1 MSSDTKHGEP
11 PTLPG
16 HPARGFVAEPGQSKA
31 AEEAARLADAERSSA
46 ADATRKGGSTS
57 KSVAEHVRR
66 DIRLAQAYNLVQN
79 GDYWMSQPSEPTPL
93 IKYSSASRL
102 YEDAADIFRAYGRW
116 RYAGEA
122 YAKAGEAERR
132 MNAPLVAASYFVDGG
147 DCMERVDVLEAVH
160 FYGRAVALY
169 AVLGRFVSA
178 ATTQLRVAEIY
189 EADGAHFQAA
199 EAFQFAADYFIG
211 DDLYIPTCQALYRA
225 GVCLCA
231 EGGSWREASE
241 KFDRAA
247 YFAADHNLAKLRV
260 PAFMLDAGLC
270 LLADGDLEG
279 VEDYVVECCKRSEEF
294 SVGREK
300 RFLLD
305 TVDVARAALLDD
317 FVDHCWNF
325 DFVAGLAPHELQ
337 ILELLLN
344 RIAQGPLRDREKARS
359 DGFEEVTEE
368 KVYDEYGNEKTKNAG
383 LV

>member
-1 MSSDTKHGEP
+1 MAAAAAAAAAAATP
-11 PTLPG
+11 PTVPG
-16 HPARGFVAEPGQSKA
+16 VPPRGFVAQPGEEFARKE
-31 AEEAARLADAERSSA
+31 AEAQARAEAQGE
-46 ADATRKGGSTS
+46 RKGGAAGRPT
-57 KSVAEHVRR
+57 AEHVRR
-66 DIRLAQAYNLVQN
+66 DIRLAQAYGFVQL
-79 GDYWMSQPSEPTPL
+79 GDRWMARPVAPNPRT
-93 IKYSSASRL
+93 KYSAASRL
-102 YEDAADIFRAYGRW
+102 FEEGADIFRAYGRW
-116 RYAGEA
+116 RFAGEA
-122 YAKAGEAERR
+122 FAKAGEAERR
-132 MNAPLVAASYFVDGG
+132 MNQPLVAASYFVDGG

-178 ATTQLRVAEIY
+178 ATTQLRIAEIY

-211 DDLYIPTCQALYRA
+211 DDLYVQTCQALFRA
-225 GVCLCA
+225 GVCLCD

-247 YFAADHNLAKLRV
+247 YFAADHNLAKLRA
-260 PAFMLDAGLC
+260 PQFMLDAGLC

-279 VEDYVVECCKRSEEF
+279 VEDFVVECCRRNEEF

-325 DFVAGLAPHELQ
+325 DFVAGLMPHELK
-337 ILELLLN
+337 ILDLLRE
-344 RIAQGPLRDREKARS
+344 RIAQGPLRERERARA
-359 DGFEEVTEE
+359 DGFEEVVEE
-368 KVYDEYGNEKTKNAG
+368 QVFDDQGNLKTKNAG